1 MIGASQRPHGYRAG
15 AERAEERRARESA
28 AQALRLKDAP
38 PPVKTRQQ
46 KRAEE
51 RRAGKMPVGLRQADW
66 HRLKG
71 FPSVGRGGRRSA

>member
-1 MIGASQRPHGYRAG
+1 MTAASQRPHGYRAG

-38 PPVKTRQQ
+38 PPIKTRQQ

-51 RRAGKMPVGLRQADW
+51 RQAGKMPLRMHQGEW
-66 HRLKG
+66 HKLKG
-71 FPSVGRGGRRSA
+71 FPSVRRGGRR